1 MKHKKKPVIIVS
13 ICLAVAIAAFCL
25 WFFWLKDLVT
35 LSGATPVYVNSVSTI
50 VGLDTGTNPRYSG
63 IVEPQKTYKINK
75 DESKTVAEILIAEG
89 DEVHVGDPLFR
100 YDTEEMQ
107 LSLSQAELELE
118 GIANQISTLKS
129 QKSTLESEKKKAS
142 DDDQYSYTV
151 QIQSVELQIK
161 TAEYNS
167 SVKKSEIDKLKN
179 SLENAEVL
187 SEVEGVVK
195 EVNITPKTDATGQQL
210 PFISI
215 LSSGEFRVK
224 GTVTEMNR
232 GSLAAGQAVV
242 VHSRVNPDITWSGTV
257 ESVDSEPISNANNG
271 NVYYSG
277 SGDSSAKSSK
287 YNFYVTLQSLDGLIL
302 GQHVY
307 IEPDL
312 GESAQKTGLWLPAFY
327 GAHDENGSFVWARSG
342 KDKLEKRTVILGDYD
357 TENDMYEIESG
368 INEQDFIAFPDET
381 LKEGL
386 PTTTDSSVSLPG
398 TDENGGTDGVPGGM
412 DAGGM
417 DGGAAIPQEE
427 GGGMDMPSEEGAQS
441 VLGEDGTADGENFPA
456 DGANTEG
463 LEG

>member
-167 SVKKSEIDKLKN
+167 SVKK
-179 SLENAEVL
+179 
-187 SEVEGVVK
+187 
-195 EVNITPKTDATGQQL
+195 
-210 PFISI
+210 
-215 LSSGEFRVK
+215 
-224 GTVTEMNR
+224 
-232 GSLAAGQAVV
+232 
-242 VHSRVNPDITWSGTV
+242 
-257 ESVDSEPISNANNG
+257 
-271 NVYYSG
+271 
-277 SGDSSAKSSK
+277 
-287 YNFYVTLQSLDGLIL
+287 
-302 GQHVY
+302 
-307 IEPDL
+307 
-312 GESAQKTGLWLPAFY
+312 
-327 GAHDENGSFVWARSG
+327 ARS
-342 KDKLEKRTVILGDYD
+342 I
-357 TENDMYEIESG
+357 S
-368 INEQDFIAFPDET
+368 
-381 LKEGL
+381 
-386 PTTTDSSVSLPG
+386 
-398 TDENGGTDGVPGGM
+398 
-412 DAGGM
+412 
-417 DGGAAIPQEE
+417 
-427 GGGMDMPSEEGAQS
+427 
-441 VLGEDGTADGENFPA
+441 
-456 DGANTEG
+456 
-463 LEG
+463 